1 MDYYEILGVSPDC
14 DRETLHRAFR
24 DLSLK
29 FHPDRYT
36 ETARKL
42 AEKRYQ
48 KMVKAFNTLKDRKLR
63 ERYDRLNNVFSNGQ
77 GNGGNTGK
85 PSSANSRSVRDSGS
99 HRSISLNQI
108 DPKQL
113 AKQHMQAGMTK
124 VGRGEW
130 SEALEHFNA
139 CTKYM
144 DKDAE
149 FHFYK
154 GQCEMNLAAFHRQAV
169 SSFQKAVQLQ
179 PKQAKY
185 HVHLIK
191 AFAKF
196 GLKSRVD
203 AAMERA
209 LKLMPDQPELL
220 ALDQQLHP
228 EKYKKG
234 LFKNLFSKK

>member
-24 DLSLK
+24 ELSLK

-63 ERYDRLNNVFSNGQ
+63 ERYDRLNKVAGQ
-77 GNGGNTGK
+77 ARGSGSPT
-85 PSSANSRSVRDSGS
+85 SVSATSVKDSGS

-113 AKQHMQAGMTK
+113 AKQHMQAGLTK

-130 SEALEHFNA
+130 AEALEHLNA
-139 CTKYM
+139 CLKVRN
-144 DKDAE
+144 DDAE
-149 FHFYK
+149 VLFYK
-154 GQCEMNLAAFHRQAV
+154 GQCEMNLPTQHRQAV
-169 SSFQKAVQLQ
+169 ASFQRATQLQ

-191 AFAKF
+191 ALAKF
-196 GLKSRVD
+196 GLKSRAD
-203 AAMERA
+203 AAVERA
-209 LKLMPDQPELL
+209 LKLMPDQPEIL

-228 EKYKKG
+228 DKYKKG
-234 LFKNLFSKK
+234 IFRNLFNKK